1 MNLSKV
7 IWSVCGASAL
17 AVLAVSLAALCKFS
31 GFGDYL
37 KKKSEYHKIS
47 KKFDVS
53 VNDDTIVGAI
63 ESSFTEEEARG
74 REKELNNF
82 VIAIPPTNDI
92 SCACMSTAL
101 AHINV
106 TPNSTYN
113 RGMPL
118 FKFVHADGHLGE
130 FTISGISSKKF
141 SNKNNQSIKDDS
153 KIVGEFNNFDWHDG
167 NGKSLKQP
175 EGIVFFTTDNTF
187 INHERMILFPIELK
201 GLNRDQIFEEKDVAK
216 LDFNDI
222 AKFYEGANKE
232 NINYKFYQES
242 MLRTKE

>member
-53 VNDDTIVGAI
+53 VNDDTIVGVV
-63 ESSFTEEEARG
+63 ETHLTEKSVTDG
-74 REKELNNF
+74 SGSPGDTVF
-82 VIAIPPTNDI
+82 VIPPTNDI

-106 TPNSTYN
+106 TPNYTYT

-175 EGIVFFTTDNTF
+175 EGIVFFTTDNMY
-187 INHERMILFPIELK
+187 ISHGNMVLYKIELK
-201 GLNRDQIFEEKDVAK
+201 DIKREPTLEEKDVAK

-242 MLRTKE
+242 LLCTKE